1 MRDVSIETGIQLQD
15 QFSGVIQGI
24 MSSVSLAI
32 SAIYDMQQAM
42 SMDVNMSSQETAREN
57 ISQTAAAFVSLNKT
71 MEAPVASNTP
81 VCFKEAGL
89 KGSGRKPKV
98 RVLCWNG

>member
-57 ISQTAAAFVSLNKT
+57 ISQTGGPCRKQSTRAFGAT
-71 MEAPVASNTP
+71 A
-81 VCFKEAGL
+81 
-89 KGSGRKPKV
+89 SGRYIS
-98 RVLCWNG
+98 RMEHR